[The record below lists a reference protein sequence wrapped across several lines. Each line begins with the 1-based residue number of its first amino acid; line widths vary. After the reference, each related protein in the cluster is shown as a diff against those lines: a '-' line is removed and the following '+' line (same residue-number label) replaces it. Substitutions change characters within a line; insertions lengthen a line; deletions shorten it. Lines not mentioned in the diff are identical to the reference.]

1 VVLFC
6 VGLRPPALKAS
17 ASSSWR
23 AIDGYRAVDGAIATF
38 AVTTLIARATKNGLF
53 VLPLTAISATAR
65 L

>member
-1 VVLFC
+1 M
-6 VGLRPPALKAS
+6 KAS